1 MLIVDRLLV
10 GGIKFVLGKI
20 AAAVDEELNDVE
32 RLREELLALQMRFEL
47 GEVSR
52 DEFTQVERALL
63 ERIREVQEQRTGGQA
78 ISPLDGKLTG
88 VEATFG
94 GDDERER

>member
-10 GGIKFVLGKI
+10 SGIKFVLGKI

-47 GEVSR
+47 GEVPKA
-52 DEFTQVERALL
+52 EFEQVEGALL
-63 ERIREVQEQRTGGQA
+63 ARIREVQEQRTGGQA

-88 VEATFG
+88 VEASFG
-94 GDDERER
+94 GDDDQR